1 MDGPNYLSHVT
12 YLAPNQPDEALR
24 KSRLAELHPH
34 RQVIAVL
41 GLLHCPSVSPQGMA
55 AAHAEFRNTAWFPE
69 ARVTRCFALEPSE
82 GHILQDSKAHIDGL
96 VMFPPGG
103 AKGYESPLKLYSAHK
118 ISEEFMGRVLCG

>member
-1 MDGPNYLSHVT
+1 MDLFFDVKSIA
-12 YLAPNQPDEALR
+12 LNQPEEALR

-34 RQVIAVL
+34 RQIIAVL

-103 AKGYESPLKLYSAHK
+103 DGDYESPLTL
-118 ISEEFMGRVLCG
+118 